1 MHTHA
6 CTRAQTQAWDRRA
19 AGGTRA
25 GGTRAFCQ
33 EASVSSFGFWGLG
46 LTFRVWGLGLTRAP
60 VHFAESKAPVFQPQL
75 PQPWITRR
83 LRHVLLQIL
92 HVLILVPVA
101 PSAILV
107 SVVHTAIW
115 YPLLP
120 SSCPIYY
127 CYLVPAN
134 AILVSVVRSG
144 TRYDCSP
151 GVRSY
156 YC

>member
-1 MHTHA
+1 MRHEG
-6 CTRAQTQAWDRRA
+6 RRHE
-19 AGGTRA
+19 GILPRGQRFKF
-25 GGTRAFCQ
+25 R
-33 EASVSSFGFWGLG
+33 VWGLG

-120 SSCPIYY
+120 STCPIYY

-144 TRYDCSP
+144 TRYDCCP